1 MKFGYP
7 TITWGGVV
15 GSAGGVTSVKDLF
28 YRSPGNAEQAL
39 RDIAAAGYTGTEMF
53 DGDLAEYEDEPE
65 TLLGWL
71 RETKLQIVGVY
82 TGANFI
88 YGDILED
95 EMYKITRAAKLASQF
110 GATRLVIGGG
120 ARRADGAHDGDF
132 EALARGLDRAAAI
145 AAAHGLESSYHPHM
159 GTLVEAPEALARLM
173 ALSTIK
179 FCPDTAHLAAGGGD
193 PAALIRL
200 YSERLA
206 HVHLKDL
213 DRDTMRFMPLGQGH
227 LDFPGIVRAVRE
239 AGYDSW
245 LMVELDSYDGDPK
258 EAAEISKKYLDE
270 LFAEQPLVP

>member
-193 PAALIRL
+193 PAALIRQ

>member
-173 ALSTIK
+173 ELSTIK

-193 PAALIRL
+193 PAALIRQ

>member
-95 EMYKITRAAKLASQF
+95 EMHKITRAAKLASQF

-193 PAALIRL
+193 PAALIRQ